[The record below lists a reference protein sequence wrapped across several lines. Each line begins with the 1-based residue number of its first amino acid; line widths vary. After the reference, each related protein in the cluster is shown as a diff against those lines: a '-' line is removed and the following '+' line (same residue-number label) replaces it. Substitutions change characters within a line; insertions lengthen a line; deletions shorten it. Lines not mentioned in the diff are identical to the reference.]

1 MANSL
6 YLVRYPAIQTD
17 LSKPSSYWS
26 LSEFGER
33 QTRRLAEL
41 AWWSEVATI
50 YTNTEEK
57 AITATEIIT
66 ARHPHLKRHAL
77 PGFSETQRS
86 MESLP
91 EEEYRR
97 CARAFFAHP
106 DKPAFFG
113 WATSGVVRHL
123 VVDTFHDIVSQ
134 LKQNTQSGAII
145 AHGMALTLL
154 RGHLLG
160 QHATYEDLRKIP
172 CGSWAIIDVA
182 TAHMV
187 QDFQPIEAEPSAI
200 PDYRTQGS

>member
-6 YLVRYPAIQTD
+6 YLVRYPAIQTN

-26 LSEFGER
+26 LSELGER

-41 AWWSEVATI
+41 AWWSDVAII
-50 YTNTEEK
+50 YTNPEEK
-57 AITATEIIT
+57 AIKTTEIIT

-77 PGFSETQRS
+77 PGLSETQRS
-86 MESLP
+86 IESLP

-106 DKPAFFG
+106 DKPAAFG

-123 VVDTFHDIVSQ
+123 VVSTFHDIIAD
-134 LKQNTQSGAII
+134 LKQNAQSGAII

-154 RGHLLG
+154 RGQLLG
-160 QHATYEDLRKIP
+160 EPASYEDLGKIP
-172 CGSWAIIDVA
+172 CGSWAIVDVV
-182 TAHMV
+182 TAQLV
-187 QDFQPIEAEPSAI
+187 QDFQPIETEPSEL
-200 PDYRTQGS
+200 PNDETQGS